1 MVEEDEKE
9 YDKDSASDYP
19 TAFSDEAN
27 FMLQHAVDLNGQS
40 RLLGMIKVCNLLFAV
55 LHFAVLLSL
64 HSVAIFLCV

>member
-27 FMLQHAVDLNGQS
+27 FMFLRAVTTRSGLKWSESFVGNDKGL
-40 RLLGMIKVCNLLFAV
+40 
-55 LHFAVLLSL
+55 
-64 HSVAIFLCV
+64 